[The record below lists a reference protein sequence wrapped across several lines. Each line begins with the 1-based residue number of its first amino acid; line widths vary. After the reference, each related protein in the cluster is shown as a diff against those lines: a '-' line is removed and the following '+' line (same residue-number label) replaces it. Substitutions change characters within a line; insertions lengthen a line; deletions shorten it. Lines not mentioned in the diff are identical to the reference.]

1 MEYIGYILT
10 ALIVLAVLVPL
21 VLWIGKKSDRAAQLQ
36 NAGHERVQDLTRQ
49 IESVR
54 QENAALLAKQD
65 LLVQSYEAAMT
76 KLQQQQTDGTMQTE
90 QKLESVR
97 QALNENLGS
106 LRDSSARQMADMRET
121 LTQNMQQ
128 MQEGNRRQLENIRQT
143 VDEKLQDT
151 LDKKLNE
158 SFQQVSQRLEQVY
171 KGLGEMQQLANG
183 VGDLKKVLS
192 NVKTRGV
199 LGEIQLGAILEQI
212 LSPEQYACNVATKPG
227 SRDNVEYAIKL
238 PGEGGEP
245 VWMPVDSKFPLD
257 AYQKLLDA
265 YDTADQEMVD
275 AALREL
281 KQRVRSFAKDIHTKY
296 IEPPHTTE
304 FAIMFL
310 PTEGL
315 YAELVRAGM
324 VELLQ
329 AEYKVN
335 IAGPTTMGALLNS
348 LQMGFRT
355 LAIQKRSNEVW
366 QVLGKVKGEFDT
378 FATVL
383 DAAQKRLIQANGELD
398 KLVGVRTRQIQRAL
412 RNVQA
417 LPVAEGDRL
426 AEDVSEMEEP
436 YV

>member
-1 MEYIGYILT
+1 MEYLGYILT
-10 ALIVLAVLVPL
+10 AVVLLVVLVPL
-21 VLWIGKKSDRAAQLQ
+21 LFFLGKKLDKATQ
-36 NAGHERVQDLTRQ
+36 NQNFGQERLQDLTRQ
-49 IESVR
+49 VETVR
-54 QENAALLAKQD
+54 QENAVLLAKQD
-65 LLVQSYEAAMT
+65 ILVQSYENAMA
-76 KLQQQQTDGTMQTE
+76 KFQQQLSDESMQTE
-90 QKLESVR
+90 QKLEGVR
-97 QALNENLGS
+97 QALHENLGK
-106 LRDSSARQMADMRET
+106 LRDSSAKQMADMRET
-121 LTQNMQQ
+121 LMQNMQR
-128 MQEGNRRQLENIRQT
+128 MQEGNSRQLENIRQT

-151 LDKKLNE
+151 LDKKLND
-158 SFQQVSQRLEQVY
+158 SFQLVSERLEQVY

-227 SRDNVEYAIKL
+227 NRDNVEYAIKL
-238 PGEGGEP
+238 PGEGGDP
-245 VWMPVDSKFPLD
+245 VWLPVDSKFPLD

-265 YDTADQEMVD
+265 YETADQEQVEL
-275 AALREL
+275 ALREL
-281 KQRVRSFAKDIHTKY
+281 KQRVRNFAKDIRNKY
-296 IEPPHTTE
+296 IEPPYTTE
-304 FAIMFL
+304 FGIMFL

-315 YAELVRAGM
+315 YAELVRCGM

-378 FATVL
+378 FADVL
-383 DAAQKRLIQANGELD
+383 DTTQRRLMQANSELD
-398 KLVGVRTRQIQRAL
+398 KLVGVRTRQIQKAL

-417 LPVAEGDRL
+417 LPTAESSVNVAEI
-426 AEDVSEMEEP
+426 AELEEP

>member
-1 MEYIGYILT
+1 MEYAGYILT
-10 ALIVLAVLVPL
+10 AVVLLLVMVPL
-21 VLWIGKKSDRAAQLQ
+21 LLLVVKKLDKATQQQVSGQ
-36 NAGHERVQDLTRQ
+36 ERVQDLTRQ
-49 IESVR
+49 VETVR
-54 QENAALLAKQD
+54 QENAVLLARQD
-65 LLVQSYEAAMT
+65 MLVNSFENTMA
-76 KLQQQQTDGTMQTE
+76 KVQQQLLDESMRTE

-97 QALNENLGS
+97 RVLNENLGT
-106 LRDSSARQMADMRET
+106 LRDSSAKQMADMRET

-128 MQEGNRRQLENIRQT
+128 MQDGNSRQLENIRRT

-158 SFQQVSQRLEQVY
+158 SFQLVSERLEQVY

-245 VWMPVDSKFPLD
+245 VWLPVDSKFPLD

-265 YDTADQEMVD
+265 YETADQEQVEF
-275 AALREL
+275 ALREL
-281 KQRVRSFAKDIHTKY
+281 KQRVRNFAKDIRSKY
-296 IEPPHTTE
+296 IEPPYTTE
-304 FAIMFL
+304 FGIMFL

-315 YAELVRAGM
+315 YAELVRCGM

-329 AEYKVN
+329 SESKVN

-378 FATVL
+378 FADVL
-383 DAAQKRLIQANGELD
+383 DVAQRRLTQANSELD

-412 RNVQA
+412 KNVQA
-417 LPVAEGDRL
+417 LPTSDGSGNYGEMAEL
-426 AEDVSEMEEP
+426 EEP